1 MSYEYDYH
9 GNRYRSA
16 YNYNGQKLGKSTPA
30 TLNAVGEEVLANA
43 KSTIAKFAEP
53 NALIIGYISDIHRST
68 TTYHG
73 DVIDDTGTLH
83 LLSRLAD
90 EVDMSCV
97 FVGGDIA
104 NAVTSEETTDT
115 IRSNQ
120 QSVIDDL
127 DEILPYTNIF
137 ATIGNH
143 DKKYSAQ
150 SALNTNEYFRD
161 LYDVFQENG
170 NGVELHYIDDTNYYI
185 DFTKQKIRIIVANQY
200 DAVDDDPTLTASATH
215 CTWSWASALNF
226 EVPKRASEWLVGV
239 VFHGM
244 DFTGVKDIMEAYKN
258 GTSAEHYTNTNGE
271 AGKGYLGSFV
281 GHLHGYAFEQAFEVP
296 KRANGINSIWTTCA
310 YALGTQM
317 GTADEYGF
325 AVYIINPSG
334 LHHQIRIGRDANEV
348 PFGTVNNNS
357 GLLENGTCSVDASYS
372 RFYCI
377 RNGNHV
383 RFDRIWNLII
393 GGMNFTNLAK
403 EWGYW
408 GNDFV
413 TSDTDNV
420 LFSAHAGDVIKTEII
435 FSEDTDTTN
444 RSFAIFSPQISDMV
458 TGTVVK
464 GKTYTKEITL
474 SADTDITAI
483 GMSYRGQSADGIGI
497 MDFILNVDVNGQ
509 RITQRT

>member
-1 MSYEYDYH
+1 MSVEYDFY

-16 YNYNGQKLGKSTPA
+16 YDYNGNKLGKSTPA
-30 TLNAVGEEVLANA
+30 ELNSVGEEVLAKA
-43 KSTIAKFAEP
+43 KTKIAKFAEP
-53 NALIIGYISDIHRST
+53 NALIIGYVTDIHRST

-90 EVDMSCV
+90 DVDMDCI
-97 FVGGDIA
+97 FVGGDLA
-104 NAVTSEETTDT
+104 NAVTSEETTET

-120 QSVIDDL
+120 QAVV
-127 DEILPYTNIF
+127 DEINALLPYTNIF

-150 SALNTNEYFRD
+150 SALNTNEYFHD
-161 LYDVFQENG
+161 LYDVFQYNG
-170 NGVELHYIDDTNYYI
+170 NGVELHYIDDTNYYV

-226 EVPKRASEWLVGV
+226 VAPKRASEWLVGV

-244 DFTGVKDIMEAYKN
+244 AFAGVTDIMEAYKN

-281 GHLHGYAFEQAFEVP
+281 GHLHGYAFEQAFEVL
-296 KRANGINSIWTTCA
+296 KRVNGINSIWTTCA
-310 YALGTQM
+310 YATEAQM
-317 GTADEYGF
+317 GTTSEYGI

-334 LHHQIRIGRDANEV
+334 LHHQIRIGRDALEV
-348 PFGTVNNNS
+348 PFTTINNDG

-377 RNGNHV
+377 RNGNHI
-383 RFDRIWNLII
+383 RFDRRWNAYVY
-393 GGMNFTNLAK
+393 GMNFTNFAK

-408 GNDFV
+408 ANDFV

-420 LFSAHAGDVIKTEII
+420 LFSAHAGDIIKTEII
-435 FSEDTDTTN
+435 FTEDTDTTN
-444 RSFAIFSPQISDMV
+444 RSFAIFSPQIADMV
-458 TGTVVK
+458 TGTVVR

-474 SADTDITAI
+474 TADTDITAI

-497 MDFILNVDVNGQ
+497 MDFELNVYVNGE
-509 RITQRT
+509 RITERI